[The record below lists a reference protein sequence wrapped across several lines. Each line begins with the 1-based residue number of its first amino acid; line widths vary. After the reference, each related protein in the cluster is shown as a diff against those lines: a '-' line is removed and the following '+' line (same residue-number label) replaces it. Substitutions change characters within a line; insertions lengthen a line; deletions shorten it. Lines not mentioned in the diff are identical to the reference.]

1 MLSFLSRGTLYVQ
14 VSSESCIIKY
24 LSWAK
29 IVETDVMSKRFVLN
43 CIYLVF
49 LLIDFNEKVD
59 RERPSFS
66 VNLIYI

>member
-1 MLSFLSRGTLYVQ
+1 MLSFLSRGTLYRCLPDDVL
-14 VSSESCIIKY
+14 SNTS

-43 CIYLVF
+43 CIYPVF

-59 RERPSFS
+59 RER
-66 VNLIYI
+66 

>member
-1 MLSFLSRGTLYVQ
+1 M
-14 VSSESCIIKY
+14 
-24 LSWAK
+24 WAK

-59 RERPSFS
+59 RER
-66 VNLIYI
+66 